1 MRVYIASKY
10 IDHKLQNNAIYNALK
25 QASIDAFLP
34 ESINISALSKEEK
47 YTVAEICYNE
57 IEQCDVILAVCPFG
71 KSVSS
76 ELGYAIALKRYAA
89 QRKIIVGLNVDF
101 ESDAMLIPYIDKAVD
116 DISQLI
122 QYLKDIETQVGW

>member
-1 MRVYIASKY
+1 M
-10 IDHKLQNNAIYNALK
+10 
-25 QASIDAFLP
+25 
-34 ESINISALSKEEK
+34 

-101 ESDAMLIPYIDKAVD
+101 ESEAMLIPYIDKAVD

-122 QYLKDIETQVGW
+122 QYLKDIETQVG